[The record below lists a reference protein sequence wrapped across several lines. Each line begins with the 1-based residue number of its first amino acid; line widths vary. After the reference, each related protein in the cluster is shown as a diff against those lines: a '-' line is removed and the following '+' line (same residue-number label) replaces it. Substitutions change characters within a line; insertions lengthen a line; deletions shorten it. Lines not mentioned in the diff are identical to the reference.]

1 MTFILTVNRFVYP
14 SPSRSS
20 LSSCRNSTSKASPP
34 APTRADRQDN
44 TDQEG
49 LLQRFPRC
57 DAEMYQAGKAAR
69 SVTSRPTH
77 DDLPLPFGWKAE
89 WQGEICCPDFMR
101 HKPSAAA
108 APRHG
113 SLQRGHSCPTP
124 AVSCVAVQASAD
136 NTAHRTVPD
145 GLGKFLC
152 NSAFFV
158 IKYKKNEWLALW
170 VLPATAQ

>member
-1 MTFILTVNRFVYP
+1 M
-14 SPSRSS
+14 
-20 LSSCRNSTSKASPP
+20 
-34 APTRADRQDN
+34 
-44 TDQEG
+44 
-49 LLQRFPRC
+49 
-57 DAEMYQAGKAAR
+57 
-69 SVTSRPTH
+69 SRPTH

-108 APRHG
+108 APRRG
-113 SLQRGHSCPTP
+113 SLQRGHSRPTP

-145 GLGKFLC
+145 GLEKFLC

>member
-1 MTFILTVNRFVYP
+1 
-14 SPSRSS
+14 
-20 LSSCRNSTSKASPP
+20 TSKASPP

-69 SVTSRPTH
+69 NVTSRPTH

-136 NTAHRTVPD
+136 NTAHRRRDAAAAVGPGKCLHLSRALDAAMPD
-145 GLGKFLC
+145 RLFLP
-152 NSAFFV
+152 FV
-158 IKYKKNEWLALW
+158 ENQEYIADLL
-170 VLPATAQ
+170 